1 VAHPARNAMKSGD
14 AIDGPARGSATVLI
28 MVLTRWPRIA
38 VALAAG
44 TAALAALTACT
55 ASATPTT
62 TAYTAT
68 QSGSPVSLGLDTPA
82 MVNTALPAALKAYIA
97 AKGGHAAVD
106 VVDRTTGAT
115 VAVNEDRTFQTASIM
130 KFDILATRLLQTQ
143 KAGET
148 LSSGQ
153 RGQAFLMITQSN
165 NQAASSLYADD
176 HTASG
181 VSAANATFGLKNT
194 HPGLNGVWG
203 KTHTTAADQI
213 RLLSAVFNPKGPLSS
228 ANQQYMM
235 SLMAKV
241 EPDQAWGIT
250 AAKTSDATGVYV
262 KNGWDEMDAF
272 GHMEGDNSIG
282 RIVEPG
288 HDWMIATMSNYNR
301 TDTAGE
307 KILGNLAKMAVGG
320 LRLQT
325 QPAN

>member
-1 VAHPARNAMKSGD
+1 
-14 AIDGPARGSATVLI
+14 
-28 MVLTRWPRIA
+28 MVFSRWPRIA
-38 VALAAG
+38 IALV
-44 TAALAALTACT
+44 AALAAPLGLTACT
-55 ASATPTT
+55 AAAAPTT
-62 TAYTAT
+62 TAFTAT
-68 QSGSPVSLGLDTPA
+68 QSGTPVSLGLDTPA
-82 MVNTALPAALKAYIA
+82 MLKTALPAALQAYIA
-97 AKGGHAAVD
+97 AKGGHSAVD

-115 VAVNEDRTFQTASIM
+115 IAVNENRTFQTASIM

-143 KAGET
+143 KAGGS
-148 LSSGQ
+148 LSSSQ

-165 NQAASSLYADD
+165 NQAASSLYAED

-181 VSAANATFGLKNT
+181 VAAANATFGLKNT
-194 HPGLNGVWG
+194 HPGANGVWG

-235 SLMAKV
+235 SLMSKV

-250 AAKTSDATGVYV
+250 AAKTPAATGVYV

-301 TDTAGE
+301 TDAAGE
-307 KILGNLAKMAVGG
+307 KILGNLAKIAVSG
-320 LRLQT
+320 LRLET
-325 QPAN
+325 LPPN